1 MATVFTHAA
10 AALALGTAFRRPGPP
25 LRFWLAGAAC
35 AMAPDL
41 DVIGLSFGIP
51 WGHVLGHRGL
61 SHSVVFAAALALVV
75 TAVAFRGRDWDGR
88 RPSVWLFLF
97 LATASHGVLDAMTD
111 GGSGVAFWAPFDDE
125 RYFLPWRPIPVSP
138 IGRRFFTER
147 GVGGPRGGAAAGL
160 AAGGDLRRGLPR
172 GAPAR
177 SLR

>member
-125 RYFLPWRPIPVSP
+125 RYFLPWRLIPVSP
-138 IGRRFFTER
+138 IGRRFFTGR
-147 GVGGPRGGAAAGL
+147 GL
-160 AAGGDLRRGLPR
+160 AVLEGELGVVWLPAAVFAAVCAALRRR
-172 GAPAR
+172 GR
-177 SLR
+177 